1 MKKICFIAQFPPPM
15 HGLSKAVET
24 LYNSNLNFE
33 IDSQGEFE
41 FEKVDITNNKNF
53 IKNLLKISR
62 SKADLFYF
70 TISQTKGGNLR
81 DLVIF
86 KLLELQHKKCLIH
99 LHGGYYRQLVDN
111 DMAGWQRK
119 ANYNAIKKLS
129 GAIVLSNSLK
139 KIFEGMIDD
148 DRIFVVENCVDD
160 QYLLTDQE
168 IEEKLKALENEK
180 VLHVLWLSNFI
191 RSKGYSF
198 VLEMAKAEKERV
210 DAGGEKR
217 FHFDFA
223 GKFFEDSE
231 KDYFKSYIKENGLE
245 EYVTYHGIVGGEQ
258 KRELL
263 KKCYLFALPTRYPNE
278 GQPISILEAM
288 GNGMFIITTDHAGIP
303 DIVEDG
309 VNGIVMKNKENAYSK
324 VASFKANELN
334 FLNLEYISIDEVFSP
349 YYTVTNAGCGAS
361 FIAEG
366 YWNFGYFSV
375 LFFIALGYVWGTL
388 SNRFKQLCNSKYVKP
403 ENFFVIVYLMYYMIF
418 LVRSES
424 IELGRSF
431 VYYAVIPILI
441 SKLLKT
447 KTVRGGVRQA
457 KEWLAYVHSYIDS
470 IPQKLCD
477 AVSYCYLFEREVAV

>member
-1 MKKICFIAQFPPPM
+1 MSKKKICFIAQFPPPM

-24 LYNSNLNFE
+24 LYNSGLNAAVNS
-33 IDSQGEFE
+33 DGEFE

-53 IKNLLKISR
+53 LKNLVKISK

-99 LHGGYYRQLVDN
+99 LHGGYYRKLVDN
-111 DMAGWQRK
+111 DMACWQRK
-119 ANYNAIKKLS
+119 ANYKAIKKLS
-129 GAIVLSNSLK
+129 GAIVLSKSLK

-148 DRIFVVENCVDD
+148 EKIFVVENCVDD

-168 IEEKLKALENEK
+168 IKEKLATLENRK

-191 RSKGYSF
+191 RSKGYPF

-231 KDYFKSYIKENGLE
+231 KEYFESYVKNNKLD
-245 EYVTYHGIVGGEQ
+245 EYVTYHGIVGGEK
-258 KRELL
+258 KRNLL
-263 KKCYLFALPTRYPNE
+263 RECYIFALPTRYPNE

-288 GNGMFIITTDHAGIP
+288 SNGMFIITTDHAGIP

-309 VNGIVMKNKENAYSK
+309 VNGIIIDKLMNIEATYRNLLLYYNSIIKQRAKDNR
-324 VASFKANELN
+324 ELCKRR
-334 FLNLEYISIDEVFSP
+334 FTQTMYISAMEKI
-349 YYTVTNAGCGAS
+349 
-361 FIAEG
+361 I
-366 YWNFGYFSV
+366 
-375 LFFIALGYVWGTL
+375 
-388 SNRFKQLCNSKYVKP
+388 
-403 ENFFVIVYLMYYMIF
+403 
-418 LVRSES
+418 
-424 IELGRSF
+424 
-431 VYYAVIPILI
+431 
-441 SKLLKT
+441 KT
-447 KTVRGGVRQA
+447 
-457 KEWLAYVHSYIDS
+457 
-470 IPQKLCD
+470 
-477 AVSYCYLFEREVAV
+477 F

>member
-24 LYNSNLNFE
+24 LYNLNLNSE

-111 DMAGWQRK
+111 DMSGWQRK
-119 ANYNAIKKLS
+119 ANYKAIKKLS
-129 GAIVLSNSLK
+129 GAIVLSKSLK
-139 KIFEGMIDD
+139 KIFEGMIAEDK
-148 DRIFVVENCVDD
+148 IFVVENCVDD

-168 IEEKLKALENEK
+168 IAEKLNALENEK

-191 RSKGYSF
+191 RSKGYPF
-198 VLEMAKAEKERV
+198 VLEMAKTEKERV

-223 GKFFEDSE
+223 GKFFEESE
-231 KDYFKSYIKENGLE
+231 KEYFENYIKENELG
-245 EYVTYHGIVGGEQ
+245 EYVTYHGVVSGEK

-263 KKCYLFALPTRYPNE
+263 KKCYIFALPTRYPNE

-309 VNGIVMKNKENAYSK
+309 VNGIVMKNKEENNAL
-324 VASFKANELN
+324 VERL
-334 FLNLEYISIDEVFSP
+334 LEVN
-349 YYTVTNAGCGAS
+349 VN
-361 FIAEG
+361 
-366 YWNFGYFSV
+366 
-375 LFFIALGYVWGTL
+375 
-388 SNRFKQLCNSKYVKP
+388 QL
-403 ENFFVIVYLMYYMIF
+403 
-418 LVRSES
+418 ES
-424 IELGRSF
+424 IIKNNREYCKKRFSEKNYIQNMGKVLGN
-431 VYYAVIPILI
+431 
-441 SKLLKT
+441 
-447 KTVRGGVRQA
+447 
-457 KEWLAYVHSYIDS
+457 
-470 IPQKLCD
+470 
-477 AVSYCYLFEREVAV
+477 

>member
-1 MKKICFIAQFPPPM
+1 MSKKKICFIAQFPPPM

-24 LYNSNLNFE
+24 LYNSELNSAVNP
-33 IDSQGEFE
+33 DGEFE

-53 IKNLLKISR
+53 LKNLLKVSK

-119 ANYNAIKKLS
+119 ANYKAIKKLA
-129 GAIVLSNSLK
+129 GAIVLSKSLK

-148 DRIFVVENCVDD
+148 DKIFVVENCVDD

-168 IEEKLKALENEK
+168 IEEKLAALKDKK

-191 RSKGYSF
+191 RSKGYPF
-198 VLEMAKAEKERV
+198 VLEMAKAEKECV

-231 KDYFKSYIKENGLE
+231 KDYFESYIKENRLD

-263 KKCYLFALPTRYPNE
+263 KKCYIFALPTRYPNE
-278 GQPISILEAM
+278 GQPISILEVM
-288 GNGMFIITTDHAGIP
+288 GDGMFIITTEHAGIP

-309 VNGIVMKNKENAYSK
+309 VNGIVMDVKKELEATYKQIFNLKQAEILGICRKNRARCKEKFSQKSY
-324 VASFKANELN
+324 
-334 FLNLEYISIDEVFSP
+334 LEKMKR
-349 YYTVTNAGCGAS
+349 
-361 FIAEG
+361 
-366 YWNFGYFSV
+366 
-375 LFFIALGYVWGTL
+375 TL
-388 SNRFKQLCNSKYVKP
+388 SNV
-403 ENFFVIVYLMYYMIF
+403 
-418 LVRSES
+418 
-424 IELGRSF
+424 
-431 VYYAVIPILI
+431 
-441 SKLLKT
+441 
-447 KTVRGGVRQA
+447 
-457 KEWLAYVHSYIDS
+457 
-470 IPQKLCD
+470 
-477 AVSYCYLFEREVAV
+477 

>member
-1 MKKICFIAQFPPPM
+1 MSKKKICFIAQFPPPM

-24 LYNSNLNFE
+24 LYNSELNSAVNP
-33 IDSQGEFE
+33 DGEFE

-53 IKNLLKISR
+53 LRNLCKISK

-86 KLLELQHKKCLIH
+86 KLLELQHKECLIH

-111 DMAGWQRK
+111 DMAGWQQK
-119 ANYNAIKKLS
+119 ANYKAIKKLA
-129 GAIVLSNSLK
+129 GAIVLSKSLK

-148 DRIFVVENCVDD
+148 DKIFVVENCVDD

-168 IEEKLKALENEK
+168 IKEKLAALKDKK

-191 RSKGYSF
+191 RSKGYPF

-210 DAGGEKR
+210 DAGGKRR

-231 KDYFKSYIKENGLE
+231 KEYFESYIKATRLE
-245 EYVTYHGIVGGEQ
+245 KYVTYHGIVGGET
-258 KRELL
+258 KRNLL
-263 KKCYLFALPTRYPNE
+263 KESYIFALPTRYPNE

-309 VNGIVMKNKENAYSK
+309 INGLIIQRKDCASDFFENLQNQDNVEEMVINNRK
-324 VASFKANELN
+324 LVAK
-334 FLNLEYISIDEVFSP
+334 
-349 YYTVTNAGCGAS
+349 
-361 FIAEG
+361 
-366 YWNFGYFSV
+366 
-375 LFFIALGYVWGTL
+375 
-388 SNRFKQLCNSKYVKP
+388 RFKQKNYI
-403 ENFFVIVYLMYYMIF
+403 NAMDRAF
-418 LVRSES
+418 RN
-424 IELGRSF
+424 
-431 VYYAVIPILI
+431 ILN
-441 SKLLKT
+441 KN
-447 KTVRGGVRQA
+447 
-457 KEWLAYVHSYIDS
+457 
-470 IPQKLCD
+470 
-477 AVSYCYLFEREVAV
+477 